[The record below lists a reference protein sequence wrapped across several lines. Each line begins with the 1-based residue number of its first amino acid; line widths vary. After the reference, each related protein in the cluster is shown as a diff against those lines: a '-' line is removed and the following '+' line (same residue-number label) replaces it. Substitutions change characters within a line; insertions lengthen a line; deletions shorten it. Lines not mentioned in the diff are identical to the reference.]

1 MEAGGRGS
9 LRHRLLELIAAE
21 PGLSVSE
28 IAARLGAS
36 KSTVSVLVR
45 RLEHEGLLH
54 RVRRGPLVL
63 VYPARATRS
72 RDEEDAGRG
81 PAQRLRL
88 GIVRAAEY
96 PFIAHLAKMLRQRGV
111 ELKVVVYDN
120 GLDASFDLVSGRLD
134 LALTPLPTQVLF
146 YALTGRLRIIG
157 GGAYGGAYVLE
168 SRAARS
174 YAAYTTR
181 ASTMELCLNVSSV
194 GDHAEAVVYASTG
207 QRIAEALLRGSARYA
222 ALWEPY
228 ASQALSRG
236 GVKVVTACSDL
247 GVENCCTLAANPQRL
262 DTEQRSLVARLY
274 REALA
279 EYQRR
284 PSAML
289 EWYSS
294 LTGIPVDTLRRVLS
308 SYRIAHEV
316 DPATAEKM
324 LERAGMKIPRPA
336 VAREAIEAQP

>member
-1 MEAGGRGS
+1 MGAGSRGS
-9 LRHRLLELIAAE
+9 LRHRLLGLVAAE

-45 RLEHEGLLH
+45 RLEDEGLLR
-54 RVRRGPLVL
+54 RVRRGSMVL
-63 VYPARATRS
+63 VYPVQGAAS
-72 RDEEDAGRG
+72 GSSLAGAG
-81 PAQRLRL
+81 APRLRL

-96 PFIAHLAKMLRQRGV
+96 PFIAHLAKALRRHGV
-111 ELKVVVYDN
+111 ELEVVVYDN

-134 LALTPLPTQVLF
+134 LALAPLPTQVLF

-168 SRAARS
+168 SRAARGHT
-174 YAAYTTR
+174 AYTTR
-181 ASTMELCLNVSSV
+181 ASTMELCLNASGVV
-194 GDHAEAVVYASTG
+194 DYAEAVVYAG
-207 QRIAEALLRGSARYA
+207 AGHGIEEALVRGWARYA

-228 ASQALSRG
+228 ASRALSRG
-236 GVKVVTACSDL
+236 GVRVVAACSDL
-247 GVENCCTLAANPQRL
+247 GVENCCTLAANPDRL
-262 DTEQRSLVARLY
+262 GQEQRSLIARLY
-274 REALA
+274 REALT

-284 PSAML
+284 PDAML
-289 EWYSS
+289 EWYSG
-294 LTGIPVDTLRRVLS
+294 LTGIPVDTLRRVQA

-316 DPATAEKM
+316 NPATAERI

-336 VAREAIEAQP
+336 LVREAIEQP